1 MSRINLIKKIL
12 NLKFNIRKYDCLKNH
27 VKESYSNKN
36 NPADFYIMH
45 LEPNYKKASMI
56 YELTI
61 PTCSYRMG
69 VPEMGYGVLTM
80 SKLFKI
86 ILKIFLLTL

>member
-1 MSRINLIKKIL
+1 
-12 NLKFNIRKYDCLKNH
+12 LKFNIRKYDCLKNH

-36 NPADFYIMH
+36 NPSDYYIMH
-45 LEPNYKKASMI
+45 LEPNNKKTSMI

-80 SKLFKI
+80 SKLSKI
-86 ILKIFLLTL
+86 ILTLQIRVFTI